1 MQILELYFPN
11 PFRRFHYFLNIY
23 KYVYSVCIFWNR
35 ICTLELPRF
44 FKISL
49 YLSFKLLV
57 KYLMTNVIFTQNMIN
72 ERTIKVYLI
81 HNAHG
86 IYDPYQMNYSRS
98 TIDVIQFPISR
109 ESFLVCYLYNTQH
122 YVIIKQWL
130 LLTISFVVLWAR
142 YVKVSYIH
150 KFESRG
156 CLHIWVSRDIYIF
169 NGRWI

>member
-81 HNAHG
+81 HNAYV
-86 IYDPYQMNYSRS
+86 IYDPYQMNYPRS
-98 TIDVIQFPISR
+98 TIDVIQFPISQ
-109 ESFLVCYLYNTQH
+109 EGFVVYYLYNTQH
-122 YVIIKQWL
+122 YVMIKPWL
-130 LLTISFVVLWAR
+130 LLTMSFVVSWAR
-142 YVKVSYIH
+142 
-150 KFESRG
+150 
-156 CLHIWVSRDIYIF
+156 
-169 NGRWI
+169 